1 MLAVLALTTLV
12 AAFIQGSTGIGFAL
26 ILAPVLALL
35 APDLL
40 PVCLLALM
48 VPLNIYVAWRERG
61 ALDRRGAAWITA
73 GRFLGMFGGLW
84 LLEVV
89 TTSRLHLLVGVVIVL
104 AAVLTLLMP
113 VFEPGP
119 RAFVGV
125 GVATGIS
132 ETATGVGGPPLALV
146 YQHQPP
152 ATLRSTL
159 ALCFLL
165 GQLMSLAAL
174 ALWGRATAAQLMV
187 ALMLVPALV
196 VGALLS
202 HIVHGRIGGRALR
215 TFVLVFALASGV
227 LLLVRA

>member
-1 MLAVLALTTLV
+1 MLDRWRASIGSSAITSRTQRAMRRSMPITTCRRRCATWRARWPTPSPNRGKAPCPIRIAASRGRVRSNSHCDHDCLAGVSVPLLAVLALTTLV

-146 YQHQPP
+146 YQHQ
-152 ATLRSTL
+152 
-159 ALCFLL
+159 
-165 GQLMSLAAL
+165 
-174 ALWGRATAAQLMV
+174 
-187 ALMLVPALV
+187 
-196 VGALLS
+196 
-202 HIVHGRIGGRALR
+202 
-215 TFVLVFALASGV
+215 
-227 LLLVRA
+227 